1 MEVQAPKGTKD
12 MLPQDAYKWHFVENK
27 FREIAKFYGM
37 REIRTPMFEH
47 TDLFLRGVGD
57 TTDIVQ
63 KEMYTFNDKGNRSI
77 TLKPEGTAP
86 VVEHLLKIDCLMRH
100 SLQSFITQYHALDMK
115 MYKSED

>member
-63 KEMYTFNDKGNRSI
+63 KETYDFVDRGNRCM
-77 TLKPEGTAP
+77 TLRPEGTAA
-86 VVEHLLKIDCLMRH
+86 VVRSIIENKLYVNGMNKVW
-100 SLQSFITQYHALDMK
+100 
-115 MYKSED
+115 

>member
-47 TDLFLRGVGD
+47 TDLFLR
-57 TTDIVQ
+57 I
-63 KEMYTFNDKGNRSI
+63 
-77 TLKPEGTAP
+77 A
-86 VVEHLLKIDCLMRH
+86 
-100 SLQSFITQYHALDMK
+100 
-115 MYKSED
+115 